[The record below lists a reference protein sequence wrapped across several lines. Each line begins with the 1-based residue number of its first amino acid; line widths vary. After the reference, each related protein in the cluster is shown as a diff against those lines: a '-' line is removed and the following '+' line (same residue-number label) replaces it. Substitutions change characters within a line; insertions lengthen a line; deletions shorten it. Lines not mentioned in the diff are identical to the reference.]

1 MINRREHLSYEGR
14 VIKVE
19 LSSMERR
26 QPWGDAISAY
36 KYQMG
41 RDEDE
46 PGSSQWCPT
55 AEQEAMDKNYNP

>member
-26 QPWGDAISAY
+26 RPGGDAISVY